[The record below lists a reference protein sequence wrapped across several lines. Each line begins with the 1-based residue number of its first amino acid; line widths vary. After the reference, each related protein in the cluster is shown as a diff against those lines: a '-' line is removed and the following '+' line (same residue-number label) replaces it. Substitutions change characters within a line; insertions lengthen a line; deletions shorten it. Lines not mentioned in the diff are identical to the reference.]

1 MTGRNVA
8 PTADRVALADELARE
23 IKRLRTEAGMSQR
36 VLAGRIGYF
45 RQYVSMAEWEDANLP
60 SRELVAAVDS
70 ELAANGA
77 LNALRARAV
86 AARRASR
93 SEAGYGESS
102 GSTGMGTLGDRAVG
116 GEFPAGGRS
125 SEELFDV
132 LKRIHRITAVVD
144 REIVER
150 LASRVHAVIENYEV
164 LDGAKL
170 VDGLVEQRQLI
181 DTLAEGCG
189 DIRERRRLYEIAA
202 QTSGLLGFVN
212 VGFGDFELSR
222 AYCHEAFQ
230 LGKVVESRSLQA
242 WARGMQSYCEY
253 YSGRYRDALRFAEDG
268 LNYAAPG
275 PQQVRLKINGVARA
289 LGKLGDRRG
298 VDRVV
303 EEAYE
308 SVGER
313 GMENY
318 SRSSISISGYSRAQV
333 AGNAATAYLS
343 LGLPDQVEAHV
354 ERALAELDPSE
365 CPWGRSLARID
376 LARAQLSSAGGDLEY
391 ASSLIIEALGSMPAD
406 ATVPV
411 RARATEFARDF
422 AARGGSPSQLARVRE
437 ALAAHRSTDAE

>member
-1 MTGRNVA
+1 MTGRIVVPA
-8 PTADRVALADELARE
+8 VGRAALADELARE

-36 VLAGRIGYF
+36 VLAGRIGYS

-77 LNALRARAV
+77 LNALRARAD
-86 AARRASR
+86 AATRASR
-93 SEAGYGESS
+93 FEVAYGESA
-102 GSTGMGTLGDRAVG
+102 GSTGSDTFGDQAIG
-116 GEFPAGGRS
+116 GEFPAAGRS
-125 SEELFDV
+125 SDELLEV
-132 LKRIHRITAVVD
+132 LRRIHRITAAVD

-150 LASRVHAVIENYEV
+150 LASRVHAVIEDYEF

-181 DTLAEGCG
+181 DTLTEDCG

-202 QTSGLLGFVN
+202 KTSGLLGFVN
-212 VGFGDFELSR
+212 VGFGNFELSR
-222 AYCHEAFQ
+222 AYCYEAFQ
-230 LGKVVESRSLQA
+230 LGSVVQSPDLQA

-253 YSGRYRDALRFAEDG
+253 YSGYYREALQFAEDG
-268 LNYAAPG
+268 LNYAASG

-298 VDRVV
+298 VDRAV

-308 SVGER
+308 LVGEG
-313 GMENY
+313 GMENH

-343 LGLPDQVEAHV
+343 LGMPDRVEAHV
-354 ERALAELDPSE
+354 KDALAEMDPAE
-365 CPWGRSLARID
+365 CPWGRSLAKID
-376 LARAQLSSAGGDLEY
+376 LARAQLSSRKGDLDY
-391 ASSLIIEALGSMPAD
+391 ASSLIIEALESTPAD
-406 ATVPV
+406 PTVPV
-411 RARATEFARDF
+411 RARAAEFARDLM
-422 AARGGSPSQLARVRE
+422 ARGGSASQLATVRE
-437 ALAAHRSTDAE
+437 AMAAHRSTDAE